1 MVNVK
6 NLFGMAVMATAL
18 VGCSSSDDLATDVK
32 GNESKTEAAYASFKI
47 NLPTTTGTRA
57 VDSNTGTEFDGG
69 TAAEYEVKNG
79 TILIFDDDTD
89 KFVERVELGTMNP
102 WTADKDDNGVT
113 TAASVTVQLSD
124 VALNGNYNALVLL
137 NNNSET
143 TPKVT
148 LPTDGDTYADWS
160 AKVSNANATEYVKT
174 DGIFMANAPKYTGK
188 TTEPTTLVKINKV
201 YASREQAQANSA
213 TVVYVERGLAKVTMK
228 DFSSSGYTIADG
240 NTYAGDKVEIKNWK
254 LDVTNKS
261 TFPVHQIGDLS
272 SATTGFADIWK
283 TDRFFDGTNTAF
295 KRVYWGIDPN
305 YSDNTLYNGKTDPA
319 PGKTALELCK
329 DAFNMITNAQV
340 DGKAGDANPQYCLEN
355 TFNLA
360 NMKQGQTTRVVFKAV
375 YTPKGFTAPEKTFYK
390 VANNTA
396 IWHEA
401 DLKQQI
407 LTLAIKA
414 MKITDLVEQG
424 KYKVDLSKGSN
435 ISGVA
440 GQHLIQEANITYSGT
455 PADSKVDANVVNE
468 VNAKL
473 GLSEA
478 DPTNHKEKVGISTYL
493 NGEAYYIARIKHFNE
508 LTHWTAGDAYGSK
521 NDKYLGRYGVLRNN
535 WYSLSVKSI
544 SNLGYPEVPEVKP
557 TVPDDEND
565 KYINV
570 EVKILDWA
578 KRTQEIEL

>member
-1 MVNVK
+1 MKNVK

-18 VGCSSSDDLATDVK
+18 VGCASNDNLNPNANDNAGK
-32 GNESKTEAAYASFKI
+32 AGEAYASFKI

-57 VDSNTGTEFDGG
+57 VDPKTGTEFDGG

-79 TILIFDDDTD
+79 TILIFDATTD

-102 WTADKDDNGVT
+102 WKEDTDNKGVT

-143 TPKVT
+143 TPKVK
-148 LPTDGDTYADWS
+148 LPTTTDTYADWS
-160 AKVSNANATEYVKT
+160 AKADNANATEYVKT

-228 DFSSSGYTIADG
+228 DFKTEGYTVANG

-254 LDVTNKS
+254 LDVTNMS

-283 TDRFFDGTNTAF
+283 TDRFYDGTNTTF

-305 YSDNTLYNGKTDPA
+305 YSNNELFEGTTAPA
-319 PGKTALELCK
+319 KTALKYCE
-329 DAFNMITNAQV
+329 DNFNMITNAQV

-355 TFNLA
+355 TFNLD

-375 YTPKGFTAPEKTFYK
+375 YTPKTFTSGKTFYK

-396 IWHEA
+396 IWKED

-407 LTLAIKA
+407 LTLALQA
-414 MKITDLVEQG
+414 MEITDPIEQK
-424 KYKVDLSKGSN
+424 KYGVDLSMGSN

-455 PADSKVDANVVNE
+455 PTDSKVKPAIVNTVNE
-468 VNAKL
+468 KL
-473 GLSEA
+473 GL
-478 DPTNHKEKVGISTYL
+478 KVEGGKIITGISTYL

-508 LTHWTAGDAYGSK
+508 LTPWTPGDAYGSK
-521 NDKYLGRYGVLRNN
+521 NDEYLGRYGVLRNN
-535 WYSLSVKSI
+535 WYELSVNKV

-557 TVPDDEND
+557 EKPDDEND

-578 KRTQEIEL
+578 KRSQSIDL